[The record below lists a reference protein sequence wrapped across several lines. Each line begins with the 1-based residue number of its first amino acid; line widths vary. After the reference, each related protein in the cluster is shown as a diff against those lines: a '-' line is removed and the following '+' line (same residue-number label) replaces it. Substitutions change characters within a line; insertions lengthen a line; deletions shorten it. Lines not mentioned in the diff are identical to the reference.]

1 MSTYIFDVES
11 DGLLNNITKIHCL
24 CYCELSTGSITS
36 VTEYEDMVK
45 FFSDPTSTLIGHN
58 IYLYDIPAV
67 EKVLGIKVQ
76 CKNIVDTLSIS
87 HYLHSSK
94 PSSYKNGLEAYGVRF
109 GVPKVKISEEQWS
122 GVGMDVKEHQ
132 DLMISRCTEDVKIN
146 TNLWQEQE
154 QQLFELYDGDAVEIK
169 RLINYLNSKL
179 DVLLEQQNN
188 PIPLD
193 IDLISLEIVRLESL
207 VEEKKEPLRL
217 AMPKIAVKL
226 KVKKPKVIYK
236 ASGGLSVAGEKW
248 FKLLEENE
256 YPKDYEDDLEYVKS
270 YEEPNPDSNQQ
281 VKEWL
286 TNLGWIPTH
295 FKFTRNKETN
305 QFKQVPQIKSEYD
318 DADICDSVKELI
330 EQEPAIEHLASYST
344 IKHRLTIFKG
354 FLRDMNEDMTLT
366 AEALGWTNT
375 MRLKHR
381 KIVNLPKPS
390 APYAEHI
397 RECLIS
403 GGGHY
408 LLGSDLSGIE
418 DATKQHYIYPYDPE
432 YVDSMRTEDWDAHL
446 DIALRAGLLN
456 EEQVRQ
462 HKAGEVLYKEER
474 HSAKTV
480 NFSSTYKVG
489 AKTLARNLKKTEKF
503 AKSILDAFWK
513 RNWAIKTFEADCITK
528 VIGTQMWVQQPVSKF
543 WYTLRSEKDI
553 FSTVNQSTAV
563 YVFDVWLA
571 FSRRQG
577 LKVSLQSHDEQ
588 LCKISDTVP
597 QDVVTNMMNKAME
610 KVNNKLKL
618 NVSIACSMDYGLNYK
633 SVH

>member
-1 MSTYIFDVES
+1 MSAYVFDIES
-11 DGLLNNITKIHCL
+11 DGLLDNITKIHCL
-24 CYCELSTGSITS
+24 SYCEVCTGHITS
-36 VTEYEDMVK
+36 VTNYEDIVG
-45 FFSDPTSTLIGHN
+45 FFSDTTSTLIGHN
-58 IYLYDIPAV
+58 IYLYDIPAI

-76 CKNIVDTLSIS
+76 YKNIVDTLSIS
-87 HYLHSSK
+87 HYLNSSK

-146 TNLWQEQE
+146 TKLWQQQEQE
-154 QQLFELYDGDAVEIK
+154 LFELYDGDAVEIK
-169 RLINYLNSKL
+169 RLISYLNSKL

-193 IDLISLEIVRLESL
+193 INLIALEIVRLEAL

-217 AMPKIAVKL
+217 AMPKLPVKF
-226 KVKKPKVIYK
+226 KVKKPKVINK
-236 ASGGLSVAGEKW
+236 ADGSLSVAGERW
-248 FKLLEENE
+248 FKLLEDNQQ
-256 YPKDYEDDLEYVKS
+256 PKDYEDDLEYIKS
-270 YEEPNPDSNQQ
+270 YEEPNPDSTQQ
-281 VKEWL
+281 VKNWL
-286 TNLGWIPTH
+286 LDLGWIPTH

-305 QFKQVPQIKSEYD
+305 EFKQVPQIKSEYD
-318 DADICDSVKELI
+318 DADICDSVKELL

-403 GGGHY
+403 GDGYY

-446 DIALRAGLLN
+446 DIALRAGLLT

-503 AKSILDAFWK
+503 AKAILEAFWK
-513 RNWAIKTFEADCITK
+513 RNWAIKTFERDCITK

-577 LKVSLQSHDEQ
+577 LKVILQSHDEQ
-588 LCKISDTVP
+588 LCRISDTIP
-597 QDVVTNMMNKAME
+597 QDTVTNIMNKAME
-610 KVNNKLKL
+610 QVNSKLKL
-618 NVSIACSMDYGLNYK
+618 NVPIACSMDYGVNYK

>member
-1 MSTYIFDVES
+1 MSAYVFDIES
-11 DGLLNNITKIHCL
+11 DGLLDNITKIHCL
-24 CYCELSTGSITS
+24 SYCEVCTGHITS
-36 VTEYEDMVK
+36 VTNYEDIVS
-45 FFSDPTSTLIGHN
+45 FFSDTTSTLIGHN
-58 IYLYDIPAV
+58 IYLYDIPAI

-76 CKNIVDTLSIS
+76 YKNIVDTLSIS
-87 HYLHSSK
+87 HYLNSSK

-146 TNLWQEQE
+146 TKLWQQQEQE
-154 QQLFELYDGDAVEIK
+154 LFELYDGDAVEIK
-169 RLINYLNSKL
+169 RLISYLNSKL

-193 IDLISLEIVRLESL
+193 INLIALEIVRLEAL

-217 AMPKIAVKL
+217 AMPKLPVKF
-226 KVKKPKVIYK
+226 KVKKPKVINK
-236 ASGGLSVAGEKW
+236 ADGSLSVAGERW
-248 FKLLEENE
+248 FKLLEDNQQ
-256 YPKDYEDDLEYVKS
+256 PKDYEDDLEYIKS
-270 YEEPNPDSNQQ
+270 YEEPNPDSTQQ
-281 VKEWL
+281 VKNWL
-286 TNLGWIPTH
+286 LDLGWIPTH

-305 QFKQVPQIKSEYD
+305 EFKQVPQIKSEYD
-318 DADICDSVKELI
+318 DADICDSVKELL

-403 GGGHY
+403 GDGYY

-446 DIALRAGLLN
+446 DIALRAGLLT

-503 AKSILDAFWK
+503 AKAILEAFWK
-513 RNWAIKTFEADCITK
+513 RNWAIKTFERDCITK

-577 LKVSLQSHDEQ
+577 LKVILQSHDEQ
-588 LCKISDTVP
+588 LCRISDTIP
-597 QDVVTNMMNKAME
+597 QDTVTNIMNKAME
-610 KVNNKLKL
+610 QVNSKLKL
-618 NVSIACSMDYGLNYK
+618 NVPIACSMDYGVNYK